1 MPNWTRNE
9 ITITGP
15 KEVLDKLTA
24 DAVLNEKGEYE
35 MSSWFPIPETYHKYD
50 TTNHP
55 NGERLVVGEEF
66 HDGLGNSGI
75 ATEELIE
82 EYKQATKEQREK
94 YGAVGW
100 YDYNCKYFGCKW
112 DMNFET
118 FERISDTAI
127 SINVETPWSAP
138 AVFFM
143 RLTKRYPEIEL
154 TVYSEYEDGPF
165 ERIVYRNGCMDLLDS
180 GMQDWA
186 EEDYDYDDEGEATGK
201 NDIPW

>member
-1 MPNWTRNE
+1 M
-9 ITITGP
+9 
-15 KEVLDKLTA
+15 
-24 DAVLNEKGEYE
+24 
-35 MSSWFPIPETYHKYD
+35 
-50 TTNHP
+50 
-55 NGERLVVGEEF
+55 
-66 HDGLGNSGI
+66 
-75 ATEELIE
+75 
-82 EYKQATKEQREK
+82 
-94 YGAVGW
+94 GW

-118 FERISDTAI
+118 FERISDTSI

-186 EEDYDYDDEGEATGK
+186 EEDYDYDDEGGATGE